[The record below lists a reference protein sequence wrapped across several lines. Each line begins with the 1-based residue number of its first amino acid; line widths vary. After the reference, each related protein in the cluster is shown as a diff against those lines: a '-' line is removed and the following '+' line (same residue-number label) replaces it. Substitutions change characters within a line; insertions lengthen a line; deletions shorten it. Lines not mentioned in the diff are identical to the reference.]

1 MSLNIKSNY
10 KDDSDSW
17 VVELSGELDVSCA
30 NDLKDEFDKN
40 IGERFSNVKV
50 DMSNLQYID
59 STGIGVIVG
68 AMKKLRSGNK
78 DIIIIEAKDN
88 VKKIFKITGL
98 DQIIRMEG

>member
-17 VVELSGELDVSCA
+17 IVELSGELDVSCA
-30 NDLKDEFDKN
+30 NDLKNELESN
-40 IGERFSNVKV
+40 IEDRFSDVKV
-50 DMSNLQYID
+50 DMSDLHYID

-68 AMKKLRSGNK
+68 AMKKLRSGKK
-78 DIIIIEAKDN
+78 DITILEAKEN

>member
-1 MSLNIKSNY
+1 MSLNINSKY
-10 KDDSDSW
+10 RDDSNRW

-30 NDLKDEFDKN
+30 DDLKKELDSN
-40 IGERFSNVKV
+40 IEKKFSDVKV

-68 AMKKLRSGNK
+68 AMKKLKSGDK
-78 DIIIIEAKDN
+78 DITILEAKDN

>member
-17 VVELSGELDVSCA
+17 IVELAGELDVSCA
-30 NDLKDEFDKN
+30 NDLKDELESN
-40 IGERFSNVKV
+40 IEEKFSDVKV

-68 AMKKLRSGNK
+68 AMKKLRSGKK
-78 DIIIIEAKDN
+78 DITIVEAKEN

>member
-1 MSLNIKSNY
+1 MSLSINSKY

-30 NDLKDEFDKN
+30 DDLRKELDSN
-40 IGERFSNVKV
+40 IENKFTDVKI

-68 AMKKLRSGNK
+68 AMKKLKRENK
-78 DIIIIEAKDN
+78 NITILKAKDN